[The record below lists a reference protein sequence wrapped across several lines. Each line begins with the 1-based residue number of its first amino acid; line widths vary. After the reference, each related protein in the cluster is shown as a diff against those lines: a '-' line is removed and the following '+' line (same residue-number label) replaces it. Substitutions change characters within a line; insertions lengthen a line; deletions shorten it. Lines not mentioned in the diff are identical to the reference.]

1 MYMKG
6 FDSEEDMADGLSGL
20 SGKFGKKLFKIVK
33 KVAPFAIGFGA
44 AGFAMRGAK
53 LAKAAKAAKAVRGAK
68 KAKKVSRIVKA
79 AKRVKKVGRVPN
91 VNNMVSAETG
101 EPIFEAAAGGGFAAA
116 ANALFPQVL
125 ETAQT
130 VLQYKQANQA
140 ADLMSQSP
148 WPQVPDNPTAPAM
161 VIRPGATAATS
172 AAAVD
177 SDESEAMASRV
188 SVMESVSA
196 SLQNPAVLIG
206 GAALLGLLLLS
217 RGRR

>member
-1 MYMKG
+1 MYLNGSCEQMN
-6 FDSEEDMADGLSGL
+6 GLG
-20 SGKFGKKLFKIVK
+20 GKFGKKLFKVVK

-44 AGFAMRGAK
+44 AGLALRGAK
-53 LAKAAKAAKAVRGAK
+53 LAKAAKAAKGVSKARKLKKISRVAK
-68 KAKKVSRIVKA
+68 VARRA
-79 AKRVKKVGRVPN
+79 KKVGRVPN
-91 VNNMVSAETG
+91 VNNLVSTETG

-148 WPQVPDNPTAPAM
+148 LPQVPDNPTAPPM
-161 VIRPGATAATS
+161 VIRPGANAATS
-172 AAAVD
+172 AAAAD
-177 SDESEAMASRV
+177 ADESEAMSAGV
-188 SVMESVSA
+188 SISNSVAA
-196 SLQNPAVLIG
+196 SLKNPAVLIG
-206 GAALLGLLLLS
+206 GAALLAGLLFLS